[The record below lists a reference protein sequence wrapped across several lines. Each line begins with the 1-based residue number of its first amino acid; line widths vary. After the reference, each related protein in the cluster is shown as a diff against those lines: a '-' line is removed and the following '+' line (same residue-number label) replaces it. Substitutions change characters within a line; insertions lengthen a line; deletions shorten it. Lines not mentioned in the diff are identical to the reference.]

1 MFIYIWLISLTVFL
15 VILNCKLDSVSETLC
30 YRKTYKDTAVQT
42 VHAGGIFY
50 WRHYALDL
58 EAEAEPMDYEAEPSI
73 VGSTD
78 SEMPSLESIEGSD
91 NWDLDVDSLR

>member
-1 MFIYIWLISLTVFL
+1 MWLISLTVFL
-15 VILNCKLDSVSETLC
+15 VILHYKLDSVIETLY

-42 VHAGGIFY
+42 VHVGSIYY
-50 WRHYALDL
+50 WQHFTLDL
-58 EAEAEPMDYEAEPSI
+58 EAEPSI